1 MCCKLGSKC
10 REFHT
15 WPKLKGPLLVILLGD
30 YQYCVNWHCG
40 NYNCLA
46 SVLRYVH
53 LYLCSKILF
62 EENMSCI
69 TISRWCQGCGAMI
82 RTYHGVFP
90 LYSLPPMLAKFTTR
104 PLAILTSGRNVL
116 VISISPHRFTSAV
129 RLNILIGAQS
139 IGSMY
144 PIPAL
149 FTSPHS
155 PPAQEEI
162 LNDRR
167 VIRRA
172 VFFIFFVN
180 QNNSRLVKWSR
191 S

>member
-1 MCCKLGSKC
+1 
-10 REFHT
+10 
-15 WPKLKGPLLVILLGD
+15 
-30 YQYCVNWHCG
+30 
-40 NYNCLA
+40 
-46 SVLRYVH
+46 
-53 LYLCSKILF
+53 
-62 EENMSCI
+62 
-69 TISRWCQGCGAMI
+69 
-82 RTYHGVFP
+82 
-90 LYSLPPMLAKFTTR
+90 MLAKFTTR

-116 VISISPHRFTSAV
+116 VISISPQRFTSAV

>member
-1 MCCKLGSKC
+1 
-10 REFHT
+10 
-15 WPKLKGPLLVILLGD
+15 
-30 YQYCVNWHCG
+30 
-40 NYNCLA
+40 
-46 SVLRYVH
+46 
-53 LYLCSKILF
+53 
-62 EENMSCI
+62 MSCGMCPNI
-69 TISRWCQGCGAMI
+69 CVQRSYLKKTCHVSRFQDDFRIVEPW
-82 RTYHGVFP
+82 TYHSVFP
-90 LYSLPPMLAKFTTR
+90 LVSLPPMLAKFTTR

-162 LNDRR
+162 LNDCIKSRR

-172 VFFIFFVN
+172 VFFVVVYH
-180 QNNSRLVKWSR
+180 NNSRLVKWSR

>member
-1 MCCKLGSKC
+1 
-10 REFHT
+10 
-15 WPKLKGPLLVILLGD
+15 
-30 YQYCVNWHCG
+30 
-40 NYNCLA
+40 
-46 SVLRYVH
+46 
-53 LYLCSKILF
+53 
-62 EENMSCI
+62 
-69 TISRWCQGCGAMI
+69 
-82 RTYHGVFP
+82 
-90 LYSLPPMLAKFTTR
+90 MLAKFTTR

-162 LNDRR
+162 LNDCIKSRR

-172 VFFIFFVN
+172 VFFLLLLITIIVGWLNGPDLRPIISQYHTRVGFWKGLITMLNNPRCQGAVTYNVTPKRADPITLFFRNV
-180 QNNSRLVKWSR
+180 LGKWKLT
-191 S
+191 

>member
-1 MCCKLGSKC
+1 MCPNICVQRSYLKKTCHVS
-10 REFHT
+10 RFQDDVRVVEPRSEHT
-15 WPKLKGPLLVILLGD
+15 TV
-30 YQYCVNWHCG
+30 C
-40 NYNCLA
+40 
-46 SVLRYVH
+46 
-53 LYLCSKILF
+53 
-62 EENMSCI
+62 
-69 TISRWCQGCGAMI
+69 
-82 RTYHGVFP
+82 FP
-90 LYSLPPMLAKFTTR
+90 SLPPMLAKFTTR

-162 LNDRR
+162 LNDCIKSRR

-172 VFFIFFVN
+172 VFFFCCLS
-180 QNNSRLVKWSR
+180 Q
-191 S
+191 